1 MVKYELARFESI
13 GEEYSR
19 RFMEMLGIKYADEIL
34 QMPVEKI
41 RENVKIESSRLEQ
54 ILDVINLF
62 QVPHISVKDAE
73 LLYYANIN
81 SVRELAH
88 RDPVRIF
95 YKLKEID
102 VKTRI
107 ILIELPTF
115 TSIQRWV
122 YFARLMVKRIKYG
135 LNIPI
140 ISLPMINI
148 DRASE
153 LKLFGIYTVE
163 DFMTR
168 SGSIWDLRRRLNMT
182 KHEYMLLFGMIGLLG
197 IDGIDV
203 YIADV

>member
-1 MVKYELARFESI
+1 
-13 GEEYSR
+13 
-19 RFMEMLGIKYADEIL
+19 MEMLGIKYADEIL

-41 RENVKIESSRLEQ
+41 RENVKIEPSRLEQ

-140 ISLPMINI
+140 ICLPMINI